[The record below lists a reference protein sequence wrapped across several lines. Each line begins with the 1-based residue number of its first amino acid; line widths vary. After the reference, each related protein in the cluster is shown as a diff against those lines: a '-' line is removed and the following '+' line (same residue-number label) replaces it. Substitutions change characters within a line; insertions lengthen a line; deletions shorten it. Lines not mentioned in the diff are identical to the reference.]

1 MSFDESLAIPPR
13 PDIRFERAR
22 LRRRVGA
29 SLGVLFPP
37 AVAFLVPFFGV
48 LLSVLTPIMAASFGQ
63 IVWGARKRR
72 CVLAGIATLVAVWA
86 PAFRERLTP
95 RRDAHGVSTDPS
107 CARRWELM
115 ANLIVPLIAI
125 AVYLGAS
132 VISIRYRNVWLWPV
146 AALLGSITFEVGWTI
161 IDDGVHW
168 IC

>member
-1 MSFDESLAIPPR
+1 MSFDESLTIPPR
-13 PDIRFERAR
+13 PDIRFERE
-22 LRRRVGA
+22 RRRRRSGA

-48 LLSVLTPIMAASFGQ
+48 LLSILTPFMAASFGQ

-86 PAFRERLTP
+86 PAIVNASLHSAMHTEYRLIPLCAPT
-95 RRDAHGVSTDPS
+95 GVT
-107 CARRWELM
+107 
-115 ANLIVPLIAI
+115 ANLIVPLSAI
-125 AVYLGAS
+125 AVYLAAS
-132 VISIRYRNVWLWPV
+132 LISIRYRNVWLWPV

-161 IDDGVHW
+161 IDEGVHW